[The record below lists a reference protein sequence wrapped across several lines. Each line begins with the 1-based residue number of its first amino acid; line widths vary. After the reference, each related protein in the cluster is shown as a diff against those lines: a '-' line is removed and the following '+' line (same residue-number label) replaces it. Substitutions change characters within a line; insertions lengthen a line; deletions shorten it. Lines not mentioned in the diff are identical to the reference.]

1 MGNKKIKYLTCTD
14 HTVSNEKFDLLMDKD
29 LDMLIT
35 SPQPKAKDM
44 GRYYES
50 EDYISHTDSKSSVFD
65 KVYQLVK
72 SYTIKQKLQLIN
84 SFLSKEKTILDIG
97 CGTGDFIT
105 FCKHN
110 GWNITGVEPNKQA
123 RNLAS
128 IKINSEAN
136 KTVIFESIES
146 LIKNNSEK
154 YDVITM
160 WHVLEHVPNLEEYIS
175 YLKQLLKPNGTLVI
189 AVPNYKSYDANHYG
203 KFWAAFDV
211 PRHLW
216 HFSKS
221 SIQKI
226 FLKFDLELIRTVPMK
241 FDSYYVSLLSEKYKS
256 GSSNPFKAFY
266 IGFVSNL
273 KAKSSKEYSSLFY
286 ILKNAK

>member
-1 MGNKKIKYLTCTD
+1 MENKKSKYLTCTD
-14 HTVSNEKFDLLMDKD
+14 HTVSNENFDLLLDKE
-29 LDMLIT
+29 LEMLIT
-35 SPQPKAKDM
+35 SPQPKVEDL

-72 SYTIKQKLQLIN
+72 NYTIKQKLQLIN
-84 SFLSKEKTILDIG
+84 SFQSEEKSILDIG

-105 FCKHN
+105 FCKQN
-110 GWNITGVEPNKQA
+110 DWNITGVEPNKHA

-128 IKINSEAN
+128 GKINSKASR
-136 KTVIFESIES
+136 TVIFESIEN
-146 LIKNNSEK
+146 LIKNNTEK

-175 YLKQLLKPNGTLVI
+175 YLKQLLKQNGTLVI
-189 AVPNYKSYDANHYG
+189 AVPNYNSYDANYYG

-216 HFSKS
+216 HFSKK

-226 FLKFDLELIRTVPMK
+226 FLKFDLELVRTVPMK
-241 FDSYYVSLLSEKYKS
+241 FDSYYISLLSEKYKS

-273 KAKSSKEYSSLFY
+273 KAKSSKEYSSLIY
-286 ILKNAK
+286 MLKNTE

>member
-1 MGNKKIKYLTCTD
+1 MGNIKHKYLTCED
-14 HTVSNEKFDLLMDKD
+14 FTVSNEKFDLLMDKD

-35 SPQPKAKDM
+35 SPQPKANDL

-72 SYTIKQKLQLIN
+72 NYTTKQKLQLIN
-84 SFLSKEKTILDIG
+84 SFQSKENTILDIG

-105 FCKHN
+105 FCKQN
-110 GWNITGVEPNKQA
+110 GWNITGVEPNNQA

-128 IKINSEAN
+128 GKINSEVN
-136 KTVIFESIES
+136 RTVIFESIES
-146 LIKNNSEK
+146 LKKNNTEK

-216 HFSKS
+216 HFSKR

-273 KAKSSKEYSSLFY
+273 KAKSSKEYSSLIY
-286 ILKNAK
+286 ILKNVK